1 MTSKITT
8 FFAPKN
14 KRIKLNTI
22 CPEEDV
28 YILMFDGGS
37 RGNPGTAGA
46 GFVIY
51 KNDVEL
57 FAGCAPLGHATN
69 NFAEYKGLELGLQ
82 YAIDNNIKTLAI
94 KGDSKL
100 VLNQVTNKWK
110 VKALTLQEV
119 CRNCKKLLHKLD
131 KYTVEH
137 VRRKYNKRADEMANK
152 AMDGVILTS

>member
-1 MTSKITT
+1 MSKKITD
-8 FFAPKN
+8 FFTNKN

-22 CPEEDV
+22 HPEEDKYV
-28 YILMFDGGS
+28 LMFDGGS

-51 KNDVEL
+51 KNNDEL
-57 FAGCAPLGHATN
+57 FAGCAPLGHTTN
-69 NFAEYKGLELGLQ
+69 NFAEYKGLEIGLQ
-82 YAIDNNIKTLAI
+82 YAIKNSIKSLTI

-110 VKALTLQEV
+110 VKSITLKELYSS
-119 CRNCKKLLHKLD
+119 CRQLLGQLD
-131 KYTVEH
+131 NYTVEH
-137 VRRKYNKRADEMANK
+137 VKRKYNKRADEMANK

>member
-1 MTSKITT
+1 MSKKITD
-8 FFAPKN
+8 FFSSNN

-22 CPEEDV
+22 QPEEDK

-51 KNDVEL
+51 KNDDEI

-82 YAIDNNIKTLAI
+82 YAIKNSIKTLII

-110 VKALTLQEV
+110 IKSINLKESY
-119 CRNCKKLLHKLD
+119 RNCRIMLAQLD
-131 KYTVEH
+131 NYTVEH
-137 VRRKYNKRADEMANK
+137 VKRKYNKRADEMANK

>member
-1 MTSKITT
+1 MSKKITD
-8 FFAPKN
+8 FFTSKN

-22 CPEEDV
+22 HPEEDKYV
-28 YILMFDGGS
+28 LMFDGGS

-51 KNDVEL
+51 KNNDEL

-69 NFAEYKGLELGLQ
+69 NFAEYKGLEIGLQ
-82 YAIDNNIKTLAI
+82 YAIKNSIKSLTI

-110 VKALTLQEV
+110 VKSFTLKELHRS
-119 CRNCKKLLHKLD
+119 CRQLLGQLD
-131 KYTVEH
+131 NYTVEH
-137 VRRKYNKRADEMANK
+137 IRRKYNKRADEMANK